1 MNYINN
7 QSSDQKYAIDTLAEI
22 KNKNIK
28 LLRCAWYIFFNLKNI
43 HSIVLHNR

>member
-22 KNKNIK
+22 KKKISS
-28 LLRCAWYIFFNLKNI
+28 CWDVHDIFFLI
-43 HSIVLHNR
+43 